1 MCVVS
6 LLKQCVVERVLPI
19 EWGEGCALKAR
30 LKEMRG
36 RRGLVTTEVFISN
49 PGFIPVEKN
58 SQLL

>member
-36 RRGLVTTEVFISN
+36 RRTGDDR
-49 PGFIPVEKN
+49 GFYK
-58 SQLL
+58 